1 MNGIG
6 VVNAT
11 GRPAIAVVSTPWSCS
26 RPAFADGDLLL
37 PRTAVRAHDSSALT
51 SAVYLAEPVDPPPG
65 ARVVDVAAWAAE
77 ADQAEDRLVWLA
89 TLLLIGVS
97 AGYGGIAVVNTL
109 LMAAAGRA
117 ADLRL
122 VQLAGATRRQ
132 VVRLVAAESA
142 LVVLIGAVLGGSV
155 AFAGLLSI
163 RAGLAEQIG
172 TPIDLVVPWPVI
184 GGVVGLCLLL
194 ALAASVAP
202 TWRLLRRRAITE
214 PAG

>member
-1 MNGIG
+1 MWSSAPGSSASS
-6 VVNAT
+6 AT
-11 GRPAIAVVSTPWSCS
+11 T
-26 RPAFADGDLLL
+26 
-37 PRTAVRAHDSSALT
+37 RTASPTRKPVRT
-51 SAVYLAEPVDPPPG
+51 TAEG
-65 ARVVDVAAWAAE
+65 
-77 ADQAEDRLVWLA
+77 RLVWLA

-122 VQLAGATRRQ
+122 VRLAGATRRQ

-163 RAGLAEQIG
+163 RAGLAEQVG
-172 TPIDLVVPWPVI
+172 APVDLVVAGGRWRRRPVPASRAR
-184 GGVVGLCLLL
+184 GVRR
-194 ALAASVAP
+194 ADLAAAAP
-202 TWRLLRRRAITE
+202 PGNHRTRRMTRLRDAAVT
-214 PAG
+214 